1 MRIQTILNRVEKFK
15 SFTYGDAQLVE
26 QDGGPALV
34 VQIVARKKSR
44 PYCSGCLKRGR
55 PYDRLE
61 ERRFEFVPLWGI
73 LVFLAY
79 RMRRVDCKRC
89 GVTVEM
95 VPWGDGKNQ
104 LTTTYR
110 WYLASWAKRLSWSEV
125 GSIFRTSWESV
136 CRAVEHAVEWG
147 LAHRDLGGVT
157 ALGIDEVAWQRGH
170 TYMTLVYDISGATKR
185 LLAVAEHR
193 TEASL
198 RACLDG
204 LGKPACQG
212 VRFVCSDMWKP
223 YLNVI
228 REKLGHAVHVLDR
241 FHVMQQFGKALDE
254 IRAEEA
260 KKLVRD
266 GYEPVLKKSRWCLL
280 KRPENL
286 TDKQTVKLKES
297 LKYNLRTMRAYLQ
310 REDFQRFWEY
320 KSAAWAGKFLD
331 EWTRRVMR
339 SRPEPMK
346 KVARTLRNHQP
357 LILNWFRA
365 RGAISS
371 GAVEGLNNKVKLVTR
386 KSYGFRTAKVAKLA
400 LLYAFRKYAAP
411 SHARQVELA

>member
-400 LLYAFRKYAAP
+400 LLHNLGQLPEPKRTHRFC
-411 SHARQVELA
+411 